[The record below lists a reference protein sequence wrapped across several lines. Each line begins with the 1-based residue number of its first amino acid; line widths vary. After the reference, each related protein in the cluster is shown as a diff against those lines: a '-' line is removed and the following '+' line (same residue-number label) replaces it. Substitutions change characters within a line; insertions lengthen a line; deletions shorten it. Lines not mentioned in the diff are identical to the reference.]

1 MLTLIT
7 KIVLI
12 CSFLGIVVIL
22 FRKIPLL
29 LQLPKTEMISEPFS
43 LRLKN
48 KIKSWQ
54 AIKFPPLETFLQKLI
69 SKFRIFALKTDSKTA
84 NWLRRLR
91 ERSLKKKNL
100 ENDNYWQE
108 VKKSADE
115 DKNPPPT
122 NLPM

>member
-1 MLTLIT
+1 MLSLIT

-12 CSFLGIVVIL
+12 CSFLGIAIIL
-22 FRKIPLL
+22 LRKIPLL
-29 LQLPKTEMISEPFS
+29 LQLPKTEMVSESLF

-48 KIKSWQ
+48 KIKFWQ
-54 AIKFPPLETFLQKLI
+54 TVKIPPLEIILQKLL

-84 NWLRRLR
+84 NWLQRLR

-108 VKKSADE
+108 VRSSANG
-115 DKNPPPT
+115 DKNPPPP
-122 NLPM
+122 NLPA

>member
-1 MLTLIT
+1 MIDLIA

-12 CSFLGIVVIL
+12 CSFLGIAVIF
-22 FRKIPLL
+22 FRKTPLL
-29 LQLPKTEMISEPFS
+29 LQLPKTEMVSEPLF

-48 KIKSWQ
+48 KMKFWQ
-54 AIKFPPLETFLQKLI
+54 SVKFPPLEIFLQKLL
-69 SKFRIFALKTDSKTA
+69 SKFRIFTLKTDSKTA

-108 VKKSADE
+108 VKKSADG

-122 NLPM
+122 NLPE